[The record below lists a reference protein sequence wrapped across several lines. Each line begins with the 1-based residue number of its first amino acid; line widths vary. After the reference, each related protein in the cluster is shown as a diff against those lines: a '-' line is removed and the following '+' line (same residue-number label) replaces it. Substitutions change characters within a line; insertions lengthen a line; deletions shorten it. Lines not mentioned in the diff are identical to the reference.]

1 MQNRVQ
7 RFKEECSYLFQYVN
21 IWKIWKINKFD
32 LKLCA
37 SKVRF
42 LVTTG
47 TVMTAVQIIKISCKM
62 SGLSKLMQLKEI
74 NKI

>member
-1 MQNRVQ
+1 MKNL
-7 RFKEECSYLFQYVN
+7 K
-21 IWKIWKINKFD
+21 NKQTN
-32 LKLCA
+32 LTSNCA
-37 SKVRF
+37 SKIRF

-47 TVMTAVQIIKISCKM
+47 IVMTAVQIIKISCKM